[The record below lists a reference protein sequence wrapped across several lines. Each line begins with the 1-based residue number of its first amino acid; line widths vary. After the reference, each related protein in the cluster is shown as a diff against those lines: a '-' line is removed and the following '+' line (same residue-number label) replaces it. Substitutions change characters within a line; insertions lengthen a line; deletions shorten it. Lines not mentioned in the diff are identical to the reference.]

1 MRLDIFRLMVL
12 AMGVSVGSPAY
23 GQSSSLYHQQ
33 TRGSSAEYAAE
44 GRAQRMRDVEEDSR
58 NPLLDETS
66 LIAVAPAEPLTFQI
80 HDLVTI
86 IVVENK
92 RFETDAK
99 TRAEKRWRLRSELDE
114 WARFDDGKLIAAKFP
129 NGQPNIDYE
138 FESRIDNR
146 GKLNRQDRMS
156 ARIAAEVIDVKPNGN
171 LVLEATRRL
180 VHDEEEITAT
190 LIGVC
195 RSSDISAD
203 NTILSS
209 KIARFEFSA
218 RHCGAV
224 RDGTRRGW
232 LTRLLDLVRPI

>member
-1 MRLDIFRLMVL
+1 MTAAQSRLMVL
-12 AMGVSVGSPAY
+12 AIGVFVANPVQ

-33 TRGSSAEYAAE
+33 TRGASAGLAAE
-44 GRAQRMRDVEEDSR
+44 RTAEQVRSVKENSR
-58 NPLLDETS
+58 NPLLDATS
-66 LIAVAPAEPLTFQI
+66 LTAVAPVEPKTFRI
-80 HDLVTI
+80 HDVVTI

-99 TRAEKRWRLRSELDE
+99 TRAEKRWRLRSELEE
-114 WARFDDGKLIAAKFP
+114 WARFDDGKLIAAMFP
-129 NGQPNIDYE
+129 KGHPNIDYE

-146 GKLNRQDRMS
+146 GKLNRQDRLS

-180 VHDEEEITAT
+180 IHDEEEITAT

-218 RHCGAV
+218 KHSGAV